1 MKNDSF
7 VMALALVCTN
17 VPANLH
23 VQTGTETVYA
33 AQETAINSE
42 QDLIAMQNNP
52 KGKVWKKI
60 TGCSNTGNISVTNK
74 GGKNQRQGQR

>member
-1 MKNDSF
+1 
-7 VMALALVCTN
+7 MALALVCTN

-52 KGKVWKKI
+52 KGKVWKKDYRMQQYRKYL
-60 TGCSNTGNISVTNK
+60 SDK
-74 GGKNQRQGQR
+74 